1 MSLFISPENQ
11 EMLWKTIQK
20 NPLFGEVLTQ
30 EQQPLWFRE
39 IIGNF
44 YTDNK
49 KSLSTVEL
57 LELNKNTLRYMVHN
71 LKEKNTN
78 IDGNRFNNP
87 INEPINDRVEPKS
100 VSYQNEFEKLQNDY
114 NAIHK
119 RVVPQEPK
127 FNEDI
132 DDEKISNMDEL
143 IKQQLKER
151 ELDVMP
157 KPQIQPNTS
166 VKEDTR
172 EPKNN
177 IEPKNVKNT
186 VIKNIDNIELTVNQE
201 IDDLKM
207 QIKVLVSKTDV
218 LENELITLKSQ
229 ILDINEGNSDIS
241 GNEQIIHQ

>member
-1 MSLFISPENQ
+1 MSSFVSPKNQ

-20 NPLFGEVLTQ
+20 NTLFGEVLTQ

-49 KSLSTVEL
+49 KNLSAVEL

-71 LKEKNTN
+71 LKEKNKN

-114 NAIHK
+114 NLTNK
-119 RVVPQEPK
+119 RIVPQEPK
-127 FNEDI
+127 FSEDI

-143 IKQQLKER
+143 IQQQLKER
-151 ELDVMP
+151 ELDVITETTNP
-157 KPQIQPNTS
+157 
-166 VKEDTR
+166 TR
-172 EPKNN
+172 YNY
-177 IEPKNVKNT
+177 
-186 VIKNIDNIELTVNQE
+186 
-201 IDDLKM
+201 
-207 QIKVLVSKTDV
+207 
-218 LENELITLKSQ
+218 
-229 ILDINEGNSDIS
+229 
-241 GNEQIIHQ
+241 